1 MTESTNRELM
11 KAVERVV
18 RPVRASLARKR
29 RMRDELMAHV
39 AALLDEEVRLPSPEG
54 EALSRAVRR
63 LGDPAELTVQ
73 LQQTVPTGD
82 VMARFVDR
90 LWLDSLHKPVLPRAK
105 RNAKVVALL
114 SLLAFSMAVLLSLLA
129 FSMVVPP
136 FLARRRPLPFA
147 QSLLA
152 VFIITGSFTLLLSAL
167 TFVFTVLE
175 NRLRKAVFGASTRRL
190 GLAILIGL
198 ASYLVIPG
206 TAFLAC
212 WFDLQ
217 DSYAVSII
225 IGDVNDLYVFALA
238 AGCALLAPLVLYR
251 LAVRSAEELRYRE
264 EWGALDV
271 PG

>member
-1 MTESTNRELM
+1 MTETTNRELM

-39 AALLDEEVRLPSPEG
+39 TALLDEEVRLPSPEG

-73 LQQTVPTGD
+73 LQQSVPAGD

-90 LWLDSLHKPVLPRAK
+90 LWLDSLPRPVLLRAI
-105 RNAKVVALL
+105 RNAKVTALL
-114 SLLAFSMAVLLSLLA
+114 SLSAFSLAVLLSLLA

-136 FLARRRPLPFA
+136 FLAARRMPPFA

-152 VFIITGSFTLLLSAL
+152 VFIMTGSFTLILSAL

-175 NRLRKAVFGASTRRL
+175 NGLRQAVFGASTRRL

-212 WFDLQ
+212 WLLDGPSSAITG
-217 DSYAVSII
+217 D
-225 IGDVNDLYVFALA
+225 DVNDLGVVASA
-238 AGCALLAPLVLYR
+238 AVCALLAPRVLYR
-251 LAVRSAEELRYRE
+251 VAVRSAEELRYRE
-264 EWGALDV
+264 EWGTLDV